1 MGRLDGKVAIVT
13 GAGSG
18 IERAIALRY
27 AQEGARVVLSDV
39 NEQSGRETL
48 HTFKVSGGEG
58 LFLKADVSKPEDH
71 QTLVNAAVKTFG
83 GLHIACNN
91 AGITGPLQPTAEYP
105 VEGWN
110 NVIAVNLSGVFY
122 GMRAQIPAM
131 LASGSGSIV
140 NISSILGQVGFRNA
154 SGYAAA
160 KHGILGLT
168 QTAALE
174 YADRN
179 IRVNSVGPAFIRT
192 PMIAAVEEELI
203 VPLHPAGRF
212 GEVADVTGIVL
223 LLSSDDASFMT
234 GGYYPVDGG
243 YLAQ

>member
-1 MGRLDGKVAIVT
+1 MGKLDGKVAIVT

-18 IERAIALRY
+18 IGRAIALRY
-27 AQEGARVVLSDV
+27 AQEGAKVVLSDI
-39 NEQSGRETL
+39 NEQGGRDSLDTL
-48 HTFKVSGGEG
+48 KSSGGEA

-71 QTLVNAAVKTFG
+71 QALVKEAVKTYG

-91 AGITGPLQPTAEYP
+91 AGITGPMVPTAECP

-110 NVIAVNLSGVFY
+110 SVIAVNLSGVFY

-160 KHGILGLT
+160 KHGLLGLT
-168 QTAALE
+168 KTAALE
-174 YADRN
+174 YADQN
-179 IRVNSVGPAFIRT
+179 VRVNAVGPAFIRT
-192 PMIAAVEEELI
+192 PLIAAIDEEAV
-203 VPLHPAGRF
+203 VPLHPAGRI
-212 GEVADVTGIVL
+212 GEVAEVTGIVL